1 VQIADDARTSAYGS
15 FRLGTMLAAGLTLRH
30 YKAFASCPTLP
41 CLARRR
47 DAQMPEYG
55 RFGIHVMAAQN
66 GLGEIVLGD
75 THEYGDAIEPF
86 DKSALDDLVLEY
98 LRAFVDIPDLHIA
111 ARWNGVYLKHPTEPL
126 VTAANGSRGDGG
138 DGCRWSG
145 DDAVVRTGWR
155 EIVEEWR

>member
-126 VTAANGSRGDGG
+126 VDGG
-138 DGCRWSG
+138 QRLQG
-145 DDAVVRTGWR
+145 
-155 EIVEEWR
+155 